1 LLCFILF
8 LSQSRKVLIFIFLDG
23 HFEICRLGAVEE
35 IPQKNI
41 LFPEFLRLLRQISM
55 GLDFLVPFL
64 SRKKEPAGGRI
75 NSPA

>member
-1 LLCFILF
+1 LEISHF
-8 LSQSRKVLIFIFLDG
+8 G

-41 LFPEFLRLLRQISM
+41 LFPEFLRLLRQISR

-75 NSPA
+75 NIPA